1 MHRIGTVSG
10 MVILPRKQYRRSNPM
25 QLETITELLNIPNF
39 KVSHVI
45 RNDQTS
51 LHFLLKPIEEILP
64 VCSGCGSAYPLNR
77 VCQTGQVVVEDL
89 RLAGK
94 RVFLHVPKRKVI
106 CMEDGRIRVEEFD
119 WIRGRFTQRFADQLT
134 RLTAITS
141 NQEAGWYLG
150 LDDEVV
156 YRIDR
161 QNLEAQALEKLDPVP
176 APKYMS
182 VDEVAWQKWH
192 KYVTNVVD
200 IEQRKVIWNHNHRG
214 KEVLSSF
221 YRALGPPACQ
231 QIKGVA
237 SDGAQG
243 YLSAT
248 REHAPEALIVL
259 DHFHVKSYLNE
270 AVNTVRNEELK
281 KARQQNNNELSQILQ
296 GNQRFI
302 LLQNKVTAKKQNLLS
317 KLADLNEPVY
327 QSMLLKEQFLSI
339 YQARNWKTARVNLR
353 DWIKAAIRSN
363 LPPFVE
369 LGYKFFRKRHYI
381 LNYFRLKITT
391 AISEGINNKIKR
403 LKRMAYGYRD
413 VKYFLLKIHQHC
425 GLLNPRLQT

>member
-1 MHRIGTVSG
+1 
-10 MVILPRKQYRRSNPM
+10 M

-39 KVSHVI
+39 KVSHLI
-45 RNDQTS
+45 RNDQDS
-51 LHFLLKPIEEILP
+51 LHFVLKLIEETDPI
-64 VCSGCGSAYPLNR
+64 CSGCGHVHPRNH
-77 VCQTGQVVVEDL
+77 VHQTGQVVVED
-89 RLAGK
+89 REIAGK
-94 RVFLHVPKRKVI
+94 RVFLYVPKRKVI
-106 CMEDGRIRVEEFD
+106 CSEDGRIRVEEFD
-119 WIRGRFTQRFADQLT
+119 WIRDRFTKRLAEQIT

-161 QNLEAQALEKLDPVP
+161 KNLEALALEKLDPVP
-176 APKYMS
+176 VPKYMS

-214 KEVLSSF
+214 KEVLASF
-221 YRALGPPACQ
+221 YKAIGPPGCQ
-231 QIKGVA
+231 KIKGVA

-243 YLSAT
+243 FLSAT
-248 REHAPEALIVL
+248 QEYAPQALIVL
-259 DHFHVKSYLNE
+259 DHFHVKTYLND
-270 AVNTVRNEELK
+270 AVDTVRKEELK
-281 KARQQNNNELSQILQ
+281 KARQQNNQELTQVLHC
-296 GNQRFI
+296 NQRFI
-302 LLQNKVTAKKQNLLS
+302 LLQNKVSSKQQNLLER
-317 KLADLNEPVY
+317 LAGLNEPVY
-327 QSMLLKEQFLSI
+327 QAMLLKDQFLSI
-339 YQARNWKTARVNLR
+339 YQAPNWKTARINLR
-353 DWIKAAIRSN
+353 VWIGAAIRSQI
-363 LPPFVE
+363 PAFVE
-369 LGYKFFRKRHYI
+369 LGFKFFRKRHFV

-391 AISEGINNKIKR
+391 AVSEGINNKIKR